1 GPETDLF
8 AFGVVMYEMLTGRL
22 PFQRDGQKAA
32 TSSLPDQPP
41 APPSQ
46 HRAELPH
53 EMDGFVLKCLS
64 ACPSQRYRT
73 AERALAALSRVFE
86 ATSPRVRGSVWA
98 LGHGFPRRGARFR
111 RSTRPRATG

>member
-22 PFQRDGQKAA
+22 PFARDGEKAN
-32 TSSLPDQPP
+32 TSTLPDQTPT
-41 APPSQ
+41 PPSQ
-46 HRAELPH
+46 LRADLPP

-64 ACPSQRYRT
+64 PCPSGRYRN
-73 AERALAALSRVFE
+73 AERALTALARIFE
-86 ATSPRVRGSVWA
+86 ASSPRVRGSAWA

-111 RSTRPRATG
+111 SGRSRAANA